1 MTSITPT
8 FAPHP
13 FGTELKI
20 EEMIEQFSTQKAW
33 EDKYRLL
40 IQLAR
45 QLPVLTE
52 EQKQQTQE
60 VKGCENRVWIGAR
73 LNDDQ
78 TFHFYGDSEG
88 RVVKG
93 LFALLLAAVEQKNSH
108 EILAIDFKEILNKTG
123 LTGQLSESRQ
133 NGIAALITT
142 IQNFASEMT
151 PTE

>member
-1 MTSITPT
+1 MTSIIPK

-20 EEMIEQFSTQKAW
+20 EEIIEQFSAKKAW
-33 EDKYRLL
+33 EDKYRTL

-45 QLPVLTE
+45 QLPTLTE
-52 EQKQQTQE
+52 EEIVETQE

-93 LFALLLAAVEQKNSH
+93 LFAILLAAIEQKNSQ
-108 EILAIDFKEILNKTG
+108 EILSTDFNDILNKTG
-123 LTGQLSESRQ
+123 LSGQLSQSRQ
-133 NGIAALITT
+133 NGIAALIVA
-142 IQNFASEMT
+142 IQNLANEMT
-151 PTE
+151 PAE

>member
-93 LFALLLAAVEQKNSH
+93 LFALLLAAVEQKNSQ

-123 LTGQLSESRQ
+123 LTGQLSESKQ
-133 NGIAALITT
+133 NGIASLITT

>member
-20 EEMIEQFSTQKAW
+20 EAIVDQFSTQKAW
-33 EDKYRLL
+33 EDKYRSL

-45 QLPVLTE
+45 QLPTLTE
-52 EQKQQTQE
+52 EQKQHTQE

-73 LNDDQ
+73 LNDDN

-93 LFALLLAAVEQKNSH
+93 LFAILLAAVEHKTSQ
-108 EILAIDFKEILNKTG
+108 EILAIDFKEILNSTG
-123 LTGQLSESRQ
+123 LSGQLSESRQ

-142 IQNFASEMT
+142 IRNFASEMT

>member
-1 MTSITPT
+1 MTSITAT

-93 LFALLLAAVEQKNSH
+93 LFALLLAAVEQKNSQ

-133 NGIAALITT
+133 NGIASLITT

>member
-1 MTSITPT
+1 MTSMTPK

-20 EEMIEQFSTQKAW
+20 EEMIEQLSAQKAW
-33 EDKYRLL
+33 EDKYRTL

-45 QLPVLTE
+45 QLPTLTE
-52 EQKQQTQE
+52 EEIVETQE

-93 LFALLLAAVEQKNSH
+93 LFAILLAAIEQKNSQ
-108 EILAIDFKEILNKTG
+108 EILSIDFNDILNKTG
-123 LTGQLSESRQ
+123 LSGQLSESRQ
-133 NGIAALITT
+133 NGIAALIVT
-142 IQNFASEMT
+142 IQNLANEMT
-151 PTE
+151 PAE

>member
-1 MTSITPT
+1 MTSIIST
-8 FAPHP
+8 FVPHP
-13 FGTELKI
+13 FGTTLKI
-20 EEMIEQFSTQKAW
+20 EEIIEQFSAQKAW

-45 QLPVLTE
+45 QLPTLTD

-73 LNDDQ
+73 LNDGQ

-93 LFALLLAAVEQKNSH
+93 LFAILLAAVEQKNSQA
-108 EILAIDFKEILNKTG
+108 ILAVDFEDILNRTG
-123 LTGQLSESRQ
+123 LSGQLSESRQ

-142 IQNFASEMT
+142 IRNFASEMT
-151 PTE
+151 PAE

>member
-93 LFALLLAAVEQKNSH
+93 LFALLLAAVEQKNSQ

-133 NGIAALITT
+133 NGIASLITT

>member
-1 MTSITPT
+1 MTSITPK

-20 EEMIEQFSTQKAW
+20 EEIIDQLSAQKAW
-33 EDKYRLL
+33 EDKYRTL

-45 QLPVLTE
+45 QLPTLTE
-52 EQKQQTQE
+52 DEIQETQE

-93 LFALLLAAVEQKNSH
+93 LFAILLASIEQKNSQ
-108 EILAIDFKEILNKTG
+108 EIVSIDFKDILNKTG
-123 LTGQLSESRQ
+123 LSSQLSESRQ
-133 NGIAALITT
+133 NGIAALIVT
-142 IQNFASEMT
+142 IQNIANEMT
-151 PTE
+151 PAE

>member
-1 MTSITPT
+1 MTSITPK

-20 EEMIEQFSTQKAW
+20 EEIIEQLSAQKAW
-33 EDKYRLL
+33 EDKYRTL

-45 QLPVLTE
+45 QLPTLTE
-52 EQKQQTQE
+52 EEIVETQE

-93 LFALLLAAVEQKNSH
+93 LFAILLAAIEQKNSQ
-108 EILAIDFKEILNKTG
+108 EILSIDFNDILNKTG
-123 LTGQLSESRQ
+123 LSGQLSESRQ
-133 NGIAALITT
+133 NGIAALIVT
-142 IQNFASEMT
+142 IQNLANEMT
-151 PTE
+151 PAE

>member
-1 MTSITPT
+1 MTSMTPK

-20 EEMIEQFSTQKAW
+20 EEIIEQLSAQKAW
-33 EDKYRLL
+33 EDKYRTL

-45 QLPVLTE
+45 QLPTLTE
-52 EQKQQTQE
+52 EEIVETQE

-93 LFALLLAAVEQKNSH
+93 LFAILLAAIEQKNSQ
-108 EILAIDFKEILNKTG
+108 EILSIDFNDILNKTG
-123 LTGQLSESRQ
+123 LSGQLSESRQ
-133 NGIAALITT
+133 NGIAALIVT
-142 IQNFASEMT
+142 IQNLANEMT
-151 PTE
+151 PAE

>member
-1 MTSITPT
+1 MTSIIST
-8 FAPHP
+8 FVPHP
-13 FGTELKI
+13 FGTTLKI
-20 EEMIEQFSTQKAW
+20 EEIIEQFSAQKAW

-45 QLPVLTE
+45 QLPTLTD

-93 LFALLLAAVEQKNSH
+93 LFAILLAAVEQKIAKRSSLS
-108 EILAIDFKEILNKTG
+108 ILRIF
-123 LTGQLSESRQ
+123 
-133 NGIAALITT
+133 
-142 IQNFASEMT
+142 
-151 PTE
+151 

>member
-73 LNDDQ
+73 LNDGQ

-93 LFALLLAAVEQKNSH
+93 LFALLLAAVEQKNSQ

-133 NGIAALITT
+133 NGIASLITT